1 MANKYHRASLIVEAY
16 GKWVERYVDQGFRV
30 YLVTFKFSNITGPDI
45 HKISE
50 MHREIENQFYPTLI
64 KHVERWPL
72 KPSRQQNL
80 PRLISV
86 PDLPV
91 HKNTKKLSARDV
103 TINNGLHVQ
112 AIVAMAP
119 TLRSFLNGAKLTKLL
134 REKRH
139 RFIGRFTELNGDC
152 PSQVTRLC
160 RAACIASLISSR
172 RISLPR

>member
-139 RFIGRFTELNGDC
+139 RFIGRFTSGLSEFSSRFANL
-152 PSQVTRLC
+152 
-160 RAACIASLISSR
+160 LISS
-172 RISLPR
+172 ILFSY